1 MSRENEAF
9 DETKTSATRL
19 ALIIVVEEK
28 EEEEEEERGNKL
40 LTLLALHRLLEH
52 TKSRLN
58 CFDIISTHR
67 KEFSRDTHTHTLEK

>member
-1 MSRENEAF
+1 MHLSLSFSIFVSRENEAF

-52 TKSRLN
+52 TKSRAG
-58 CFDIISTHR
+58 
-67 KEFSRDTHTHTLEK
+67 

>member
-1 MSRENEAF
+1 MHLSLSFSIFVSRENEAF

-28 EEEEEEERGNKL
+28 EKEEEEEERGNKL

-52 TKSRLN
+52 TKSRAG
-58 CFDIISTHR
+58 
-67 KEFSRDTHTHTLEK
+67 